1 MWAITLLATILALGL
16 GSVVHAL
23 YIHPLSKIPGPRLYA
38 ISRIPWIRDWLSG
51 TLHVSVQGMH
61 ERYGP
66 IVRVAPDE
74 VSFITSSAWN
84 DVYGQ
89 KVAKSLT
96 RDRKWYAN
104 LTEGQD
110 DIIVAQEAD
119 HVRFRK
125 IFGSSFSD
133 KALHESEDVIIRNI
147 DLFITQL
154 KRFGKENGGIAD
166 MVKWYNWMTF
176 DIIGSLVYGES
187 FGCLEGAEYHPWL
200 KVVLQNI
207 RLSSYGALM
216 ERYSIFKRLVM
227 ALLPRNL
234 LEMRN
239 FHLGVIREK
248 ISRHSQRTNGTPD
261 VISRASESDLPLT
274 QGEMEANLGLLTM
287 AGSETSAT
295 ALTAATF
302 YLCHNKAAAQ
312 KLREEIT
319 TTFRSDDEIVYDTV
333 KHLPYLT
340 AVIRE
345 ALRLYPPTPV
355 GLPRRVVSKGIFV
368 EELFIPNNMVVYI
381 TQYSAYRSSLNF
393 REPNA
398 FRPERWLGDPSY
410 ASDNLSVVQPFITG
424 PYSCIGKALAYMEI
438 GLVLAKMVWHFD
450 WELASS
456 TCSFE
461 QEKVYA
467 LWQKSSME
475 IKLRDRAS
483 VSS

>member
-1 MWAITLLATILALGL
+1 MWAITALATAIAVYL
-16 GSVVHAL
+16 GSVVYAL
-23 YIHPLSKIPGPRLYA
+23 YLHPLSKVPGPKLYA

-51 TLHVSVQGMH
+51 RLHVSVQRLH
-61 ERYGP
+61 EQYGP

-74 VSFITSSAWN
+74 VSFITASAWN

-110 DIIVAQEAD
+110 DIIVSSEAD
-119 HVRFRK
+119 HMRFRK
-125 IFGSSFSD
+125 IFGPAFGD
-133 KALHESEDVIIRNI
+133 KALHESESVIMSNI
-147 DLFITQL
+147 DLLIAQL
-154 KRFGKENGGIAD
+154 KQELKKTDGVAD
-166 MVKWYNWMTF
+166 MVKWYNWTTF
-176 DIIGSLVYGES
+176 DIIGSL
-187 FGCLEGAEYHPWL
+187 
-200 KVVLQNI
+200 VVLQNI

-216 ERYSIFKRLVM
+216 ERYSVFKRLVM
-227 ALLPRNL
+227 ALLPRHL

-239 FHLGVIREK
+239 FHLTVIRDKIARRSEK
-248 ISRHSQRTNGTPD
+248 PPLIPD
-261 VISRASESDLPLT
+261 AIARAGESDLPIS
-274 QGEMEANLGLLTM
+274 QGELEANLGLLTM

-295 ALTAATF
+295 ALSAASF
-302 YLCHNKAAAQ
+302 YLCRNKAAAQ

-319 TTFRSDDEIVYDTV
+319 TAFKSERDICHDTV

-355 GLPRRVVSKGIFV
+355 GLPRRV
-368 EELFIPNNMVVYI
+368 MVVYI

-393 REPNA
+393 RDPNE

-424 PYSCIGKALAYMEI
+424 PYSCIGKSLAYMEI

-450 WELASS
+450 WQLASS
-456 TCSFE
+456 CCFE
-461 QEKVYA
+461 EEKVYA
-467 LWQKSSME
+467 LWQKSPME
-475 IKLRDRAS
+475 LRLRDRIS
-483 VSS
+483 Q